1 MVAWLFSFAEDC
13 SLFVLVGDETFPDLA
28 LLGDFA
34 VERENPKILDF
45 TSLAI
50 MSNTEKIDVFSHL
63 ISIISDV

>member
-1 MVAWLFSFAEDC
+1 MVAWLFSFVEDC
-13 SLFVLVGDETFPDLA
+13 SLFVLVGDEPDLV

-50 MSNTEKIDVFSHL
+50 MSNTEKKRCV
-63 ISIISDV
+63 